1 MTLSPVA
8 RGAKAAIDAEWLNHP
23 PYDLAA
29 QAVAVLIREGRL
41 VGAAGAAELARLES
55 LMNAQPAELTEQQID
70 ALAEAGNRV
79 VNDANHTDQ
88 CMCDAWP
95 KSCPHYPDGTWDM
108 GALDAA
114 IPAVVGLWEVMRAAG
129 DAGEVGR
136 LRTRVAELLA
146 ERHTTNRA
154 LADLTVAVQAKA
166 EHSVYLAEDA
176 LLGRSLGIYTSREP
190 ARDHCQHRASTEPKL
205 REMTIG
211 AWRWRLPRPD
221 AVAEELYA
229 VADGGTEHRTGYAV
243 TPIAV
248 ASAYDKE
255 AAESADRLRALIAPS
270 EAGVRP

>member
-8 RGAKAAIDAEWLNHP
+8 RGAKAAIDAEWLDNP

-79 VNDANHTDQ
+79 VNDKNHTDQ
-88 CMCDAWP
+88 CMCKAWP
-95 KSCPHYPDGTWDM
+95 TACPHYPDGTWDM
-108 GALDAA
+108 GALDTA

-136 LRTRVAELLA
+136 LRTEIASLRA
-146 ERHTTNRA
+146 ER
-154 LADLTVAVQAKA
+154 Q
-166 EHSVYLAEDA
+166 SVYRAGDV
-176 LLGRSLGIYTSREP
+176 LLGVTLGTYTSRES
-190 ARDHCQHRASTEPKL
+190 ARDHCEHRASTLPKFG
-205 REMTIG
+205 EVTVG
-211 AWRWRLPRPD
+211 AWRWRLPSPD

-229 VADGGTEHRTGYAV
+229 VADGGEEHRTGYTV
-243 TPIAV
+243 TPLAV
-248 ASAYDKE
+248 ASKFDKE
-255 AAESADRLRALIAPS
+255 ADA
-270 EAGVRP
+270 